1 MKRWA
6 GALAVTAIVCVSACS
21 STSPV
26 EPSPVPTPAFPAPDM
41 QAAPDL
47 TGRLQQATDGAAA
60 RGAQLSIG
68 FLDRTTGTYIGAGDT
83 DPIETASV
91 VKLFIADDILFRE
104 SRGEIALTQ
113 TDTENLAPML
123 TSSDDSAAEVLWD
136 AYGDNDIVTRV
147 ATRYGLV
154 ATTPPAGGSWWNTE
168 TTAADIV
175 RYYASLLDGT
185 GGLARDRADRIIGLL
200 ESFTPEGTDGY
211 PQMFGIPSALEGEST
226 RGIKQGWM
234 CCVSNRWIHLS
245 TGFVGDGARYVIA
258 VMAREQLYRG
268 ADGAADGIDT
278 APVDDDGAKHA
289 RATVTGAVKILF
301 PTGTVAG

>member
-1 MKRWA
+1 ML
-6 GALAVTAIVCVSACS
+6 GVCACS
-21 STSPV
+21 APV
-26 EPSPVPTPAFPAPDM
+26 VDEPPSVTTPEFPAADM
-41 QAAPDL
+41 ETAPDL

-60 RGAQLSIG
+60 RGAQLSVG
-68 FLDRTTGTYIGAGDT
+68 FLDRTTGTYMGVGDT

-104 SRGEIALTQ
+104 SRGEIVLTQ
-113 TDTENLAPML
+113 TDLDNLAPML
-123 TSSDDSAAEVLWD
+123 TSSDDSAAEVLWSS
-136 AYGDNDIVTRV
+136 YGDTDIVTRV
-147 ATRYGLV
+147 ASRYGLV
-154 ATTPPAGGSWWNTE
+154 ATTPPANGRWWNTE

-211 PQMFGIPSALEGEST
+211 PQSFGIPSALPGETT
-226 RGIKQGWM
+226 RGVKQGWM

-245 TGFVGDGARYVIA
+245 TGFVGDGARYVVA
-258 VMAREQLYRG
+258 VMSREELYQG

-278 APVDDDGAKHA
+278 APADDDGAKHA
-289 RATVTGAVKILF
+289 RATVTGALKILF